1 MKDNFSLIASAI
13 VLQAAQDYK
22 IYSKILS
29 RDPTNLDALRI
40 LSDVERFF
48 RSQWFYELTGADG
61 AMVLARLERDG
72 MKGRNKMRARRC
84 GGARDVVR

>member
-1 MKDNFSLIASAI
+1 MRDNFSLIASAI
-13 VLQAAQDYK
+13 VLQAAQDYR

-61 AMVLARLERDG
+61 TVMLARLEREG

-84 GGARDVVR
+84 GGVPGNVW